1 MENSNKRAMLRSPF
15 VERAYHTSD
24 WVINAGQKMDR
35 IMLEM
40 ALTKGDRDEM
50 TL

>member
-1 MENSNKRAMLRSPF
+1 MLRSPF